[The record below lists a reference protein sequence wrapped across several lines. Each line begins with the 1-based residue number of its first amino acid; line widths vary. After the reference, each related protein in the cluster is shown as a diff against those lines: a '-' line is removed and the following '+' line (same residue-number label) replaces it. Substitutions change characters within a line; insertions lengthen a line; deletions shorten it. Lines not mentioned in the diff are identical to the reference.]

1 MKKEL
6 KEFEKF
12 VRFTRRI
19 MPYYNNGRKVVVL
32 SEYSEKGRQILVQG
46 RRNEGCNIYDVYTVP
61 SHNKVLAFKNVWD
74 MFCNDPNSQAF
85 SICSHNCQMF
95 TCSWLNK
102 DGMVFLTKKTEYLVL
117 INE

>member
-1 MKKEL
+1 MKKTR

-32 SEYSEKGRQILVQG
+32 SEYSEKGQQVLNQG
-46 RRNEGCNIYDVYTVP
+46 MRSEGTELYHVYTRP
-61 SHNKVLAFKNVWD
+61 SQEKQLAFKNAWE
-74 MFCNDPNSQAF
+74 MFCNDVNGQAF

-102 DGMVFLTKKTEYLVL
+102 EGMVYLTHKTEYLVL

>member
-1 MKKEL
+1 MKKTL

-19 MPYYNNGRKVVVL
+19 MPYYNHGRKVIVL
-32 SEYSEKGRQILVQG
+32 SEYSEKGQQILSTG
-46 RRNEGCNIYDVYTVP
+46 SRYEGTQLYDVYTKP
-61 SHNKVLAFKNVWD
+61 SHEKEIAFNEAYE
-74 MFCNDPNSQAF
+74 MFCNDVNGSGF

-95 TCSWLNK
+95 TVSWLNK
-102 DGMVFLTKKTEYLVL
+102 DGLVYLTNKTEYLVL

>member
-32 SEYSEKGRQILVQG
+32 SEYSEKGKQILAQAS
-46 RRNEGCNIYDVYTVP
+46 RYEGTGLYQVYTKP
-61 SHNKVLAFKNVWD
+61 SDKKQLAFKEVWE
-74 MFCNDPNSQAF
+74 MFCNDVNGQAF

-102 DGMVFLTKKTEYLVL
+102 EGLVYLTNKTEYLVL

>member
-19 MPYYNNGRKVVVL
+19 MPYYNHGRKVIVL
-32 SEYSEKGRQILVQG
+32 SEYTEKGKQILAQG
-46 RRNEGCNIYDVYTVP
+46 SRSEGTELYDVYTKP
-61 SHNKVLAFKNVWD
+61 SHEKQIAFKNAWE
-74 MFCNDPNSQAF
+74 MFCNDVNGQAF

-102 DGMVFLTKKTEYLVL
+102 EGMVFLTNKTEYLVL